1 MKQTTVA
8 SNNKLLMN
16 IVNTKHIKQLTNAHN
31 IFAFINAKYGTPPN
45 LTRPQGFISLSKIIL
60 EQQVSLASAN
70 AHFLKLNGYLVEFTP
85 SNILK
90 LTDEEMRSC
99 QISRQK
105 TKYLRALSTAILSG
119 DVDLEELPKL
129 NETEIRKQLTSI
141 KGIGDWTTDIY
152 LMFCLQSKD
161 IFPIGDIAVVNTVK
175 ELSDAKTK
183 EEIILL
189 AEKWKPFRSLAVYFL
204 WHYYLNKRN
213 RPSE

>member
-1 MKQTTVA
+1 MKQTIVA
-8 SNNKLLMN
+8 VNKKSLMN
-16 IVNTKHIKQLTNAHN
+16 IVNPKHIKQLTNAHSL
-31 IFAFINAKYGTPPN
+31 FALINENYGTPPN
-45 LTRPQGFISLSKIIL
+45 WTRPQGFISLSQIIL
-60 EQQVSLASAN
+60 EQQVSVASAK
-70 AHFLKLNGYLVEFTP
+70 AHFLKLSSYLVEFTP

-105 TKYLRALSTAILSG
+105 TKYLRALSTAIISG

-152 LMFCLQSKD
+152 LMLCLQSKD
-161 IFPIGDIAVVNTVK
+161 IFPVGDIAVVNTVK

>member
-1 MKQTTVA
+1 
-8 SNNKLLMN
+8 MN
-16 IVNTKHIKQLTNAHN
+16 LIY
-31 IFAFINAKYGTPPN
+31 IFQIYIALWDI
-45 LTRPQGFISLSKIIL
+45 LKIIL
-60 EQQVSLASAN
+60 QIKNSKHRLMISLGYAAGLRVGEVIN
-70 AHFLKLNGYLVEFTP
+70 LK
-85 SNILK
+85 I
-90 LTDEEMRSC
+90 
-99 QISRQK
+99 
-105 TKYLRALSTAILSG
+105 G

-213 RPSE
+213 RQIQC

>member
-1 MKQTTVA
+1 M
-8 SNNKLLMN
+8 MC
-16 IVNTKHIKQLTNAHN
+16 
-31 IFAFINAKYGTPPN
+31 
-45 LTRPQGFISLSKIIL
+45 
-60 EQQVSLASAN
+60 
-70 AHFLKLNGYLVEFTP
+70 
-85 SNILK
+85 
-90 LTDEEMRSC
+90 EEWT
-99 QISRQK
+99 QH
-105 TKYLRALSTAILSG
+105 
-119 DVDLEELPKL
+119 
-129 NETEIRKQLTSI
+129 
-141 KGIGDWTTDIY
+141 IGDWTTDIY